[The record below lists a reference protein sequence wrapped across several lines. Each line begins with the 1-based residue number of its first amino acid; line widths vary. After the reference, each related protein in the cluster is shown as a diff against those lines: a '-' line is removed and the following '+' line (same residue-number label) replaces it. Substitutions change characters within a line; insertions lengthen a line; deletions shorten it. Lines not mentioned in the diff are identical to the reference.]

1 MFLSYLLSMFLLH
14 IHTNRNHGSI
24 RKDINKDFA
33 FARNYNI
40 FYLPMQH
47 VPVEILEGSEYKE
60 KYKS

>member
-1 MFLSYLLSMFLLH
+1 MFLLH

-24 RKDINKDFA
+24 RKTINKNFE

-40 FYLPMQH
+40 FYLQIQH